1 MRAREFVNE
10 ILDVDAPAP
19 VTKWVSGTDTEGNK
33 VSYGQW
39 KDKSGKNIGQEFQ
52 RDPAGDVKIDWSRA
66 NAQGKPEYGVTGTGQ
81 GKQVSTISGVTQ
93 NVRDYI
99 KNNPDFNQ
107 LKFSSSA
114 DSRTGLYNRIV
125 DRLAPQ
131 MGLVGSAAYDPDLQ
145 RTNYTLRKAQ
155 PGEVHNPI
163 SAAKIKSGGGSG
175 GAGVADTRD
184 MQMGADLDPKAMMMR
199 SRR

>member
-1 MRAREFVNE
+1 
-10 ILDVDAPAP
+10 
-19 VTKWVSGTDTEGNK
+19 
-33 VSYGQW
+33 
-39 KDKSGKNIGQEFQ
+39 
-52 RDPAGDVKIDWSRA
+52 
-66 NAQGKPEYGVTGTGQ
+66 
-81 GKQVSTISGVTQ
+81 VTQ

-155 PGEVHNPI
+155 PGEVHAAI
-163 SAAKIKSGGGSG
+163 STGKIRGGGSG
-175 GAGVADTRD
+175 GVGVADTRD

-199 SRR
+199 NRR

>member
-1 MRAREFVNE
+1 
-10 ILDVDAPAP
+10 
-19 VTKWVSGTDTEGNK
+19 
-33 VSYGQW
+33 
-39 KDKSGKNIGQEFQ
+39 
-52 RDPAGDVKIDWSRA
+52 
-66 NAQGKPEYGVTGTGQ
+66 
-81 GKQVSTISGVTQ
+81 
-93 NVRDYI
+93 
-99 KNNPDFNQ
+99 
-107 LKFSSSA
+107 
-114 DSRTGLYNRIV
+114 
-125 DRLAPQ
+125 